1 MVGAARFRVLKSI
14 RARVLLAFIALIVLS
29 GVFSMVAIQEV
40 LVLHLTHRMEEA
52 ARQEVDELNRLV
64 EQGVDPRTGK
74 AFASSSAVF
83 DVYFERNVPSREE
96 AMLAFV
102 DGRPYWQTMS
112 RFALPSLPQP
122 VMGQFA
128 TSAPDPAVRRL
139 RTFDTELG
147 AAYYATWPV
156 RVGESFGTFVVV
168 FLPVVERAEI
178 ARLQSYGVLAVI
190 GVVLLASGAAW
201 WVTGRLLGP
210 VRSLTQTAQAIS
222 RSDLTGR
229 IPVRSDDEAAEM
241 ARTFNAMLDRL
252 EGVFQREREFLMDAS
267 HELRVPLTIALGN
280 LSLIR
285 YGIIEEPEEQRRTVA
300 LVMDELD
307 RMSRLVNDLQML
319 ADVKNPHF
327 LQPEDIDLEAFTHEL
342 ADKMVTLAPRAW
354 HVDAA
359 STGRVRAD
367 RHRLTEAVINLAQNA
382 VQNTEP
388 GSLVA
393 VGTSLSTSECRIW
406 VRDAGPGVSAEDLPH
421 IFERFRRG
429 AAAHLRYRGSGV
441 GLSIVRAIAEAHGG
455 RVEVSSPPD
464 EGATFALVLP
474 ARVPGGGR
482 R

>member
-1 MVGAARFRVLKSI
+1 M
-14 RARVLLAFIALIVLS
+14 AFIVLIVLS

-40 LVLHLTHRMEEA
+40 MVLQLTSRLDEA
-52 ARQEVDELNRLV
+52 ARQEIDELNRLV
-64 EQGVDPRTGK
+64 EQGLDPRTGK
-74 AFASSSAVF
+74 PFESSEAVF
-83 DVYFERNVPSREE
+83 DVFFKRNVPSREE
-96 AMLAFV
+96 ALLAFV
-102 DGRPYWQTMS
+102 DGRPYRQAMQ

-122 VMGQFA
+122 AMGQFA
-128 TSAPDPAVRRL
+128 TSTPDTSVHRL
-139 RTFDTELG
+139 RTIETELG
-147 AAYYATWPV
+147 VAYYASWPV
-156 RVGESFGTFVVV
+156 RVGSSFGTFVIV
-168 FLPVVERAEI
+168 FLPVAERQEI
-178 ARLQSYGVLAVI
+178 GRLQSYGVLVVI

-252 EGVFQREREFLMDAS
+252 EGVFQREREFLLDAS

-280 LSLIR
+280 LSLLR
-285 YGIIEEPEEQRRTVA
+285 HGIVDDREEEDRMVA

-307 RMSRLVNDLQML
+307 RMSRLVNDLQTL

-327 LQPEDIDLEAFTHEL
+327 LQLEEIDLETFTHEL

-359 STGRVRAD
+359 AKGCVKAD

-388 GSLVA
+388 GDTVA
-393 VGTSLSTSECRIW
+393 VGTGLVGDEYRIW
-406 VRDAGPGVSAEDLPH
+406 VRDAGPGVAVQDLPY

-455 RVEVSSPPD
+455 RADVSSRPH
-464 EGATFALVLP
+464 EGATFALFIP
-474 ARVPGGGR
+474 AYGEGR
-482 R
+482 S

>member
-1 MVGAARFRVLKSI
+1 MFGSARLRVARSI

-29 GVFSMVAIQEV
+29 GAFSMVAIQEV
-40 LVLHLTHRMEEA
+40 MVLHLTYRMEEA
-52 ARQEVDELNRLV
+52 ARQEVDELNRMV
-64 EQGVDPRTGK
+64 DEGVDPRTGT
-74 AFASSSAVF
+74 AFTSSAAVF
-83 DVYFERNVPSREE
+83 DVFFERNVPSREE
-96 AMLAFV
+96 ALFAFV
-102 DGRPYWQTMS
+102 DGQSYRQATD
-112 RFALPSLPQP
+112 RFALASLPEP
-122 VMGQFA
+122 VMRQFA
-128 TSAPDPAVRRL
+128 TSTPDPAQRRL
-139 RTFDTELG
+139 RTFATELG
-147 AAYYATWPV
+147 PAYYASWPV
-156 RVGESFGTFVVV
+156 RVGPSFGTFVVV
-168 FLPVVERAEI
+168 FLPVAERQEI
-178 ARLQSYGVLAVI
+178 DKLQSYGVLAVI
-190 GVVLLASGAAW
+190 GVVLLASAAAW

-252 EGVFQREREFLMDAS
+252 EDVFEREREFLLDAS

-285 YGIIEEPEEQRRTVA
+285 QGIMDDPDEERRAIT

-319 ADVKNPHF
+319 ADVENPHF
-327 LQPEDIDLEAFTHEL
+327 LQPESIDLEAFTYEL

-359 STGRVRAD
+359 ADGQLRAD
-367 RHRLTEAVINLAQNA
+367 RHRLTEAVVNLAQNA

-388 GSLVA
+388 GAAVA
-393 VGTSLSTSECRIW
+393 VGTRLAEGECRIW
-406 VRDAGPGVSAEDLPH
+406 VRDAGPGVPAVDRPF

-429 AAAHLRYRGSGV
+429 AAAQLRYRGSGV

-455 RVEVSSPPD
+455 RAEVSSEPG
-464 EGATFALVLP
+464 EGATFALVIP
-474 ARVPGGGR
+474 AQGEGP
-482 R
+482 

>member
-1 MVGAARFRVLKSI
+1 MKSI

-52 ARQEVDELNRLV
+52 ARQEIDELNRLV
-64 EQGVDPRTGK
+64 EQGVDPRTGRP
-74 AFASSSAVF
+74 FTSSAAVF
-83 DVYFERNVPSREE
+83 DVFFQRNVPSREE
-96 AMLAFV
+96 ALLAFV
-102 DGRPYWQTMS
+102 DGRAYRQTMT
-112 RFALPSLPQP
+112 RFALPSLPAP
-122 VMGQFA
+122 VMTQFA
-128 TSAPDPAVRRL
+128 TSAADPSARRL
-139 RTFDTELG
+139 RTFETSLG
-147 AAYYATWPV
+147 GAYYATWPV
-156 RVGESFGTFVVV
+156 RVGDSFGTFVVV
-168 FLPVVERAEI
+168 FLPVVERQEI

-285 YGIIEEPEEQRRTVA
+285 HGIIEDSDEERRTVA

-319 ADVKNPHF
+319 ADVKNPNF
-327 LQPEDIDLEAFTHEL
+327 LQPEEIDLESFTHEL

-359 STGRVRAD
+359 SAGRVRAD

-388 GSLVA
+388 GAIVA
-393 VGTSLSTSECRIW
+393 VGTRIDRGSWRIW
-406 VRDAGPGVSAEDLPH
+406 VRDEGPGVAPEDLPH
-421 IFERFRRG
+421 IFDRFRRG

-441 GLSIVRAIAEAHGG
+441 GLSIVAAIAEAHAG
-455 RVEVSSPPD
+455 RTEVSSRPG
-464 EGATFALVLP
+464 EGATFALVIP
-474 ARVPGGGR
+474 TVEGARS
-482 R
+482 